1 MSEIASVP
9 PLIASGPSI
18 QENAGE
24 HGDQDKKKKKAK
36 VRSAWISFIGRI
48 VAQLFGAVAT
58 VMLGLQVV
66 QNYLPPPQPA
76 VDPAAAVG
84 ESMPVVAPA
93 RRDGVKTLA
102 VLPVANY
109 SGESRHDAFS
119 DGLTEALIAE
129 LAQVP
134 GLQVTSR
141 TSSMHFRDQRGLLP
155 SIARQLGVDLV
166 LEASVVRTD
175 GRTRIT
181 AQLIDA
187 LTDLHIL
194 ARRYDFVESDLL
206 ALHAAV
212 ARAVVRDVRTDGISQ
227 VADRGGRS
235 DPAGQ

>member
-9 PLIASGPSI
+9 PLIASEPSI

-24 HGDQDKKKKKAK
+24 HGDPDKKKKKAK

-76 VDPAAAVG
+76 VDPAAVG
-84 ESMPVVAPA
+84 EAMPVVTPA
-93 RRDGVKTLA
+93 RRPGVKTLA

-166 LEASVVRTD
+166 LEASVVRAD
-175 GRTRIT
+175 GRIQIT

-187 LTDLHIL
+187 STDLHVM
-194 ARRYDFVESDLL
+194 ARRYEFAEGGVLDF
-206 ALHAAV
+206 HRAA
-212 ARAVVRDVRTDGISQ
+212 AGAVVRDMRSVGIG
-227 VADRGGRS
+227 VNADRAS
-235 DPAGQ
+235 NADPAGQ